1 MPLDGFTLGLI
12 ARELNATLAGGRID
26 RVVQPERD
34 ELILTVRNGG
44 ANHMLLLSASA
55 GCARAHLTEVKKS
68 SPLEPF
74 NLCMLMRKHLS
85 GGRIVEIRQA
95 ESDRILEIEIEHLDE
110 LGDRARKT
118 IVCEFMGKHSN
129 LIFTAAGGGLESQRD
144 SGLDGRIE
152 DSSAAPRIIDS
163 ARRVTEV
170 ISSVREVLPGL
181 RYERPPAHGKIPFDQ
196 VTAEALF
203 DALNGKS
210 GPLHKLIAGNISGMS
225 SQTARELAFRA
236 CGNEDAHADEYDLRA
251 ACARIAEE
259 LSRIPASVAPAVLY
273 GPDGR
278 PVDAVAFPYRS
289 RAHLKSE
296 AFPTISAA
304 MDEFYRSRDRQERI
318 SQKSAAIHRTL
329 KTNIERCERKLA
341 LQREALLGAER
352 MEEYRIS
359 GELLTANLHLAEK
372 GMTSVKLPNYYDPEL
387 REIEIK
393 LDVKLSPSQNAQRYF
408 KLYQKARNA
417 RTLAAEQ
424 IERTAEELNYLEGQ
438 MDNLGKCSGE
448 SELAEIRSELE
459 KFGYLRRSTNRR
471 QMKQLPPSQP
481 MKFTAPS
488 GAVVLV
494 GKNNLQNDKLTFSAD
509 PDEIWLHVKDMPGSH
524 VIIVGADPDD
534 ETILFAAKLAAAYS
548 KGARSSNVPV
558 DYTKRRY
565 VKKPSGAKPGFVIYT
580 NQHTLYVTPEEI
592 RN

>member
-1 MPLDGFTLGLI
+1 MPFDGLTLGLI

-26 RVVQPERD
+26 RIVQPERD
-34 ELILTVRNGG
+34 ELILTVRSGG

-85 GGRIVEIRQA
+85 GARIVEIRQA

-110 LGDRARKT
+110 LGDRARKR

-129 LIFTAAGGGLESQRD
+129 LIFVSA
-144 SGLDGRIE
+144 DG
-152 DSSAAPRIIDS
+152 RIIDS
-163 ARRVTEV
+163 ARRVTEA

-181 RYERPPAHGKIPFDQ
+181 RYERPPAHGKIPFDR
-196 VTAEALF
+196 VSAENLCAAL
-203 DALNGKS
+203 AGKS
-210 GPLHKLIAGNISGMS
+210 GALHKLISANISGMS
-225 SQTARELAFRA
+225 AQTARELAFRA
-236 CGNEDAHADEYDLRA
+236 CGNADAHADECDLMAVAESVA
-251 ACARIAEE
+251 AELARIPGE
-259 LSRIPASVAPAVLY
+259 VAPAVLY

-278 PVDAVAFPYRS
+278 PADAVAFAYRS
-289 RAHLKSE
+289 CAALRGE
-296 AFPTISAA
+296 PFPTISAA
-304 MDEFYRSRDRQERI
+304 MDEFYRSRDRAERI

-352 MEEYRIS
+352 MEEYRVS

-372 GMTSVKLPNYYDPEL
+372 GMTSVSLPNYYDPEMK
-387 REIEIK
+387 EIEIK
-393 LDVKLSPSQNAQRYF
+393 LDVKLSPAQNAQRYF

-424 IERTAEELNYLEGQ
+424 IERTTEELNYLEGQ

-448 SELAEIRSELE
+448 SELAELRAELE
-459 KFGYLRRSTNRR
+459 KFGYLRRSANRR
-471 QMKQLPPSQP
+471 TMKQLPPSQP
-481 MKFTAPS
+481 MKFAAPS
-488 GAVVLV
+488 GETILV

-509 PDEIWLHVKDMPGSH
+509 PEEIWLHAKDMPGSH
-524 VIIVGADPDD
+524 VIIVGAKPSD
-534 ETILFAAKLAAAYS
+534 EAILYAAKLAAAYS
-548 KGARSSNVPV
+548 RGARSSNVPV
-558 DYTKRRY
+558 DYTKRRF

-580 NQHTLYVTPEEI
+580 NQRTLYVTPEEI
-592 RN
+592 RPE